1 MFLIRLGIIEEVSMR
16 HSAKKMF
23 CRQSSYPGFF
33 SFFPLWPFL
42 WIGHGSSP
50 PNFRGGELKISD
62 QNNLGDLNKKLNFF
76 WGGGAKFKG
85 EPKIL
90 PGPMNP
96 NDTMFAVLKD
106 IILCLFGCAVTNNL
120 NYDSSLSLSVS
131 VKVIPK
137 FLIQPS
143 VIASN
148 RCVRG

>member
-1 MFLIRLGIIEEVSMR
+1 
-16 HSAKKMF
+16 
-23 CRQSSYPGFF
+23 
-33 SFFPLWPFL
+33 
-42 WIGHGSSP
+42 
-50 PNFRGGELKISD
+50 
-62 QNNLGDLNKKLNFF
+62 
-76 WGGGAKFKG
+76 
-85 EPKIL
+85 
-90 PGPMNP
+90 MNP

-106 IILCLFGCAVTNNL
+106 IILCLFDCAVTNNL